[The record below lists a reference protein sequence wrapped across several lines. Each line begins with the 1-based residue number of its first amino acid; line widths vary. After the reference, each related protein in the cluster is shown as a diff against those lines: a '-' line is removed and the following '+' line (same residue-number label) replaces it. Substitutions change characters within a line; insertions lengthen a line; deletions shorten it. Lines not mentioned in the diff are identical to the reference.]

1 MLKIKWPVLIS
12 ILLLVASAA
21 NAGDSIAAKQKS
33 AKAAKPKTAKPVAVK
48 SATPGEIERISV
60 DELIVMLAKNRPVT
74 IIDVRN
80 TDSYDTK
87 IKGALQIPHEQVA
100 SRLKEIPRTRE
111 IVTYCA

>member
-1 MLKIKWPVLIS
+1 MLRIKWPAIISVVVL
-12 ILLLVASAA
+12 LASATVTG
-21 NAGDSIAAKQKS
+21 AGQKS
-33 AKAAKPKTAKPVAVK
+33 AKARKPKPAKPVAAK

-60 DELIVMLAKNRPVT
+60 DELIVMMAKNKPVT

-87 IKGALQIPHEQVA
+87 IKGALQIPHDQIA
-100 SRLKEIPRTRE
+100 SHLKEIPRTQE